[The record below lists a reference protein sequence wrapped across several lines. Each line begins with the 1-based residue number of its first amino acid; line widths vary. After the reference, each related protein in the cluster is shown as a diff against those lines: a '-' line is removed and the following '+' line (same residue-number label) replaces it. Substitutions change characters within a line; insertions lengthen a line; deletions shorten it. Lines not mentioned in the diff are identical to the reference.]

1 MPLLNKLLNHPPL
14 QALIHGG
21 KGVGSQGDGTAQFL
35 CRSEEVRGCES
46 DATSEAT
53 KQRSAAKNAPS
64 RIVAFSARRFARRR
78 CRFLVANTDANDTH
92 NSHIPLQAVTQVQ
105 DVISRDFPDMSCLP
119 LTLEPTGKIR
129 KAVVLAAGFGTQH
142 YPATAAMSMA
152 FLPLVVGGVTKPAL
166 LLHIED
172 LDEAGVEE
180 IAIVCQPGDVPTIRN
195 LFHNKLS
202 AQNFSKLSAGQ
213 KEYAKRLR

>member
-1 MPLLNKLLNHPPL
+1 MPLLNKLLSHPPL

-35 CRSEEVRGCES
+35 CKSEE
-46 DATSEAT
+46 A
-53 KQRSAAKNAPS
+53 
-64 RIVAFSARRFARRR
+64 VA
-78 CRFLVANTDANDTH
+78 
-92 NSHIPLQAVTQVQ
+92 QVQ

-166 LLHIED
+166 LLHIEK

-202 AQNFSKLSAGQ
+202 AQNFSKLSSGQ
-213 KEYAKRLR
+213 KEYAKRLRSLGLKVKIVVQEKQEGMGHAVLTASR